1 MALCP
6 FLFGDDAKS
15 FKRVNSADSRSFP
28 EDFVGH
34 RSSAHTEFEHV
45 RVYIDSSSGVNVDDC
60 ANK

>member
-1 MALCP
+1 MSRSRWFDRCDGLYAH

-34 RSSAHTEFEHV
+34 RSFAHTKFEH
-45 RVYIDSSSGVNVDDC
+45 R
-60 ANK
+60 